1 MPFQNQY
8 GSVLDQDNFN
18 IVRRK
23 SYGKKKKKKK
33 KLSKK
38 ANAVTSFL
46 ILKWLKLIYNQNYR
60 CLKSRCEDC

>member
-1 MPFQNQY
+1 MEEEE
-8 GSVLDQDNFN
+8 
-18 IVRRK
+18 
-23 SYGKKKKKKK
+23 KKKKP
-33 KLSKK
+33 SKK